1 MDLGKDNV
9 KCQELWESLNI
20 VDVILKYIT
29 VLDQANTEEELNKI
43 IPNLIKSI
51 GKYTMSDCSYIFEWK
66 SDLKQALNMTC
77 FIINCTKTAID

>member
-9 KCQELWESLNI
+9 KCQELWEYLNI

-29 VLDQANTEEELNKI
+29 ALDQVNTEEELNKS

-51 GKYTMSDCSYIFEWK
+51 GKYTMSDRSYIFEWK
-66 SDLKQALNMTC
+66 SYLKQALNMTYE
-77 FIINCTKTAID
+77 FWETT

>member
-29 VLDQANTEEELNKI
+29 ALDQVNT
-43 IPNLIKSI
+43 
-51 GKYTMSDCSYIFEWK
+51 
-66 SDLKQALNMTC
+66 
-77 FIINCTKTAID
+77 